1 MMNTVNRPSVGEM
14 NGLAD
19 GSKYHEN
26 RHKQEEIQRVCWTTK
41 GLKVTRFRMLS
52 DPGFPVWDIS
62 YCHGIL
68 NGKHVDVE
76 LPFDQLSKRNWK
88 AEVIQYAKK
97 DGVYAKGLGI
107 LDNVS
112 TLC

>member
-1 MMNTVNRPSVGEM
+1 MNVNRPEIGEM

-19 GSKYHEN
+19 GSNYHDR
-26 RHKQEEIQRVCWTTK
+26 RHAQGEINKVYWNTK

-52 DPGFPVWDIS
+52 DPGFPVWDVS

-68 NGKHVDVE
+68 NGEYVDVE
-76 LPFDQLSKRNWK
+76 LPFDQLPKRNWK
-88 AEVIQYAKK
+88 LEVIKYAKL

-107 LDNVS
+107 FENVS